1 MGNSSSVSI
10 GQGVF
15 VSVLPSDDRALRA
28 VAVQFFVNGVV
39 VASYVPRLPEIRD
52 EIGVSLA
59 TIGLILAVAS
69 SAGVIGSVV
78 VGTIVERL
86 GTKRAMVGGA
96 ACLVAFLP
104 FVSFSTTPI
113 LLVLVLAAISA
124 SDVVTDVAMNIQGSR
139 LSARRATPVMN
150 RLHAAWSIGTVVGGG
165 ASAALAE
172 AGVPLR
178 THLLVAAALLAMT
191 LAYVAP
197 GLLPTD
203 HDDDHTEASSTTP
216 VARSLIVTF
225 FVFGAAAIVPELIS
239 SDWAAFRLTDDL
251 DASPGVAGAAYVS
264 FTIGMVTGRLFG
276 DHVAKAVGNESMLRL
291 SGVVATAGI
300 AFGTFAPVVAVA
312 FVGFCVAGIG
322 VSVMFPHLYDA
333 AARAPRPGPCLG
345 ALTAGSRV
353 ALLGAPLLVGLLADT
368 SLSVGAAMALV
379 TIPAT
384 IWLATA
390 RPKTEA
396 AAVVD

>member
-1 MGNSSSVSI
+1 MTAS
-10 GQGVF
+10 
-15 VSVLPSDDRALRA
+15 PSDQRALRA

-52 EIGVSLA
+52 EIGVGLA

-69 SAGVIGSVV
+69 SAGVVGSLA
-78 VGTIVERL
+78 VGPIVERF
-86 GTKRAMVGGA
+86 GTKRSMIGGA
-96 ACLVAFLP
+96 ACLVGFLP
-104 FVSFSTTPI
+104 LISFAGSAVA
-113 LLVLVLAAISA
+113 LLLVLAAISA

-139 LSARRATPVMN
+139 LSARRHTPVMN
-150 RLHAAWSIGTVVGGG
+150 RLHAAWSVGTVIGGG
-165 ASAALAE
+165 TSAILAE
-172 AGVPLR
+172 AGVALR
-178 THLLVAAALLAMT
+178 THLFVAAAVLAVT

-203 HDDDHTEASSTTP
+203 ADEHDSNDRGTSP
-216 VARSLIVTF
+216 VPRALIGTF

-239 SDWAAFRLTDDL
+239 SDWSAFRLTDDL
-251 DASPGVAGAAYVS
+251 DASPGIAGAAYVS
-264 FTIGMVTGRLFG
+264 FTVGMVVGRLFG
-276 DHVAKAVGNESMLRL
+276 DHLATAVGNEAMLRL
-291 SGVVATAGI
+291 SGAVATLGI
-300 AFGTFAPVVAVA
+300 LLGTLVPTVSIA
-312 FVGFCVAGIG
+312 FVGFVIAGMG

-353 ALLGAPLLVGLLADT
+353 ALLGAPLLVGVLADT

-384 IWLATA
+384 IWLTLA
-390 RPKTEA
+390 RPRTGGTP
-396 AAVVD
+396 AVH